1 MIILFFLKR
10 TKFYNCIDQSKNLKE
25 KKMNGE
31 RKLND
36 ASEIAKSKEQV
47 DDSLKTA
54 MNETVRHVPVPT
66 IPGSWDTMDPNVC
79 QGLGQKLDYQG
90 KIILM
95 IIYHLLILVHKIMLM
110 KNN

>member
-1 MIILFFLKR
+1 
-10 TKFYNCIDQSKNLKE
+10 
-25 KKMNGE
+25 MNGE

-36 ASEIAKSKEQV
+36 ASEITKAKEQV

-79 QGLGQKLDYQG
+79 QELGQKLDYQG

-95 IIYHLLILVHKIMLM
+95 IIYHLLILVHNIMLM

>member
-1 MIILFFLKR
+1 
-10 TKFYNCIDQSKNLKE
+10 
-25 KKMNGE
+25 MNGE

-36 ASEIAKSKEQV
+36 ASEITKAKEQV

-66 IPGSWDTMDPNVC
+66 IHGSWDAMDPNVC

-95 IIYHLLILVHKIMLM
+95 II
-110 KNN
+110 